1 MNCNMLGFCFSAF
14 YQCSHFYGS
23 LSPIQIKLDNVVY
36 TIPPEGYLVDGLLGN
51 KCTVAVQST
60 GSDSS
65 SPFIFGD
72 TFMRNFYITFDY
84 KNQKMQL
91 AVSANAPAG
100 TTIEVTPDVWKI
112 VWITVVVIVCLT
124 IVGCLTAYCCRKYK
138 EKKQARERGSSLTQ
152 KSRLLDR
159 SGDVVYGDFEKD
171 SVSVGEI

>member
-1 MNCNMLGFCFSAF
+1 
-14 YQCSHFYGS
+14 
-23 LSPIQIKLDNVVY
+23 
-36 TIPPEGYLVDGLLGN
+36 
-51 KCTVAVQST
+51 
-60 GSDSS
+60 
-65 SPFIFGD
+65 
-72 TFMRNFYITFDY
+72 
-84 KNQKMQL
+84 MQL